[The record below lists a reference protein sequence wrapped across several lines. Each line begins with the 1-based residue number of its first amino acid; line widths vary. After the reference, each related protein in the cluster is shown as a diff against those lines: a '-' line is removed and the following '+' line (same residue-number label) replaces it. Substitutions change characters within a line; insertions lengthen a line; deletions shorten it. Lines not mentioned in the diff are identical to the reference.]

1 MCSMFIVI
9 ELFLYKFEV
18 CLMNFLYLFLYY
30 LILICEVFLMV
41 CFVVTK
47 FFFFILYLVLFE
59 MILENLIDLDI
70 FRRCFLIVL

>member
-41 CFVVTK
+41 CFVVIK
-47 FFFFILYLVLFE
+47 FFFFILFLVLFE

>member
-41 CFVVTK
+41 CFVVIK
-47 FFFFILYLVLFE
+47 FFFFYF
-59 MILENLIDLDI
+59 I
-70 FRRCFLIVL
+70 FSIIWNDFRKFNRFRYF

>member
-9 ELFLYKFEV
+9 ELFLYKFDV

-41 CFVVTK
+41 CFVVIK

-59 MILENLIDLDI
+59 IILENLIDLDI

>member
-30 LILICEVFLMV
+30 LILILICEVFLMF
-41 CFVVTK
+41 CC
-47 FFFFILYLVLFE
+47 
-59 MILENLIDLDI
+59 N
-70 FRRCFLIVL
+70 